1 MLLRKNQFN
10 TASTPE
16 QENEKDIMLDI
27 KYIRESCALI
37 AEVLSNG
44 CDVMQMANGDII
56 TTELKPVTIQYI
68 WDNEKGKLVRGP
80 HTHKPPK
87 VIPRKSRVRKAIG
100 AINESLA
107 EVVELA
113 DF

>member
-1 MLLRKNQFN
+1 MLLRENELN

-16 QENEKDIMLDI
+16 QENEKDIMLDTN
-27 KYIRESCALI
+27 YIRESCALI
-37 AEVLSNG
+37 TEALKHG

-56 TTELKPVTIQYI
+56 TTELKPVTIQYV
-68 WDNEKGKLVRGP
+68 WNNEKGKLVRGP

-87 VIPRKSRVRKAIG
+87 VILRKSRVRKAIG

>member
-1 MLLRKNQFN
+1 MLLRENELN

-16 QENEKDIMLDI
+16 QENEKDIMLDTN
-27 KYIRESCALI
+27 YIRESCALI
-37 AEVLSNG
+37 TEALSNG

-56 TTELKPVTIQYI
+56 TTELKPITIQYV
-68 WDNEKGKLVRGP
+68 WNNEKGKLVRGP

-87 VIPRKSRVRKAIG
+87 VIPRKSRARKAIES
-100 AINESLA
+100 INESLA